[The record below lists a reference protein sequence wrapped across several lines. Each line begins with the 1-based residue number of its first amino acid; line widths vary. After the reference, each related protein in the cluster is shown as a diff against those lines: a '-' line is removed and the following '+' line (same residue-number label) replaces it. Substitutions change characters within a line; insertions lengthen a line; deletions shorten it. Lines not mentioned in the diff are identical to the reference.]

1 MLTAPPTPAPRP
13 GPFVRLPL
21 FEGPLDLLLHL
32 CRRQELPLSA
42 LPLAEVT
49 RQFLAYLDVMDEL
62 ELDVAGEFVEMASL
76 LCLLKSRELLP
87 VLDLPVLE
95 EDEEEEDPR
104 AALILRLLAYKTYR
118 EAARELASR
127 PRPGRDWFAR
137 PPARPEAVDD
147 DLSAPLDCDL
157 TDLLSALRDLVERS
171 RRGEAVHRVS
181 IAGVPLAERMAQVL
195 AAVRLAGQL
204 DLFALFPSADRPYIV
219 VTFLAILHLAQERRL
234 RLVQAGQGAPILLE
248 AA

>member
-1 MLTAPPTPAPRP
+1 MTAALPSASRP

-32 CRRQELPLSA
+32 CRRHELPLAA

-49 RQFLAYLDVMDEL
+49 RQFLAYLDVMEEL

-87 VLDLPVLE
+87 ALDLPVSD
-95 EDEEEEDPR
+95 EDEPEEDPR

-127 PRPGRDWFAR
+127 PRPGVQWFPR
-137 PPARPEAVDD
+137 PVLAVEPVDHD
-147 DLSAPLDCDL
+147 HPAPLDCDL
-157 TDLLSALRDLVERS
+157 TDLLSALRDLVERA
-171 RRGEAVHRVS
+171 RRREAVHRVS
-181 IAGVPLAERMAQVL
+181 IAGVPLAERMAQIL
-195 AAVRLAGQL
+195 AAVRTAGQL
-204 DLFALFPSADRPYIV
+204 DLFTLLPSGDRAFVV
-219 VTFLAILHLAQERRL
+219 VTFLAILHLAQDRRL
-234 RLVQAGQGAPILLE
+234 RLVQAGRGAPLLLE